1 MNRWI
6 GIALLAGSCLLA
18 GCEQLFGEDEAAPVP
33 APTPPTV
40 YALTVT
46 RGAVHLERDGV
57 RLLADLG
64 MIDGDVLVTG
74 PDGAAEVRLPDGR
87 VLEVGPN
94 ARLKVDAAEAQLRIE
109 LGRGVILARGPAG
122 GGKPDERL
130 VVEVKTPL
138 GLTRLGADAEV
149 ELDADSGTIEVRLG
163 SVVFLDGEGSTLE
176 AEAGEQIVADAS
188 GAATVRAAVSEE
200 EMLMLTRMEVV
211 LAPDQPGAEIL
222 RSGETRWTAAP
233 KEGLTLAEGDAV
245 RAVREGARFSI
256 GALQLELE
264 EGGELALT
272 AGTPREDGE
281 PGLPSLDLMK
291 GGLTVQA
298 SGEGPGRVLLG
309 EMVLTTAEAGRARI
323 VRSPAGLAVEVITG
337 TFGIGEGAQRQLLT
351 GGSRVDVGPGGAL
364 TIGTRTMPALALK
377 SARSQRV
384 HHQGLPTLAL
394 AWEHEGPV
402 TVEVSADEE
411 FSKLLLQGTVT
422 AGFVEVEPPQRG
434 ALHWRVKDPMGAEVA
449 VGSARFSPE
458 RRQRSRQVRNEV
470 PEGAQRTTV
479 YFQSQLPALT
489 FVYEPHAQAESY
501 QFRLFREGDPTTP
514 LVERTVKTT
523 RLELEAGTVK
533 EGSYLWSVSPRD
545 KAGAPLRGG
554 RMSRLDLAYD
564 NAVPELM
571 VESPRPGTKVR
582 AGELVRVSGVAP
594 VGGRVRA
601 NGEAL
606 SLDGKGRFNGRVRAD
621 TETAC
626 IIFELSR
633 AGVPDSLTIRC
644 LRPSP

>member
-1 MNRWI
+1 GGRGADRRSEPLPRRGAGPRRGAASRHRGGAGAQRRDRLTAEGDGECAGDRSRGAGRPPRGLHPRAAGRDLPPLHHRARPPGPAQAASLAERRARHLQRGTSPGASMNRWI

-130 VVEVKTPL
+130 AVEVKTPL

-233 KEGLTLAEGDAV
+233 KEG
-245 RAVREGARFSI
+245 
-256 GALQLELE
+256 
-264 EGGELALT
+264 
-272 AGTPREDGE
+272 
-281 PGLPSLDLMK
+281 
-291 GGLTVQA
+291 
-298 SGEGPGRVLLG
+298 
-309 EMVLTTAEAGRARI
+309 
-323 VRSPAGLAVEVITG
+323 
-337 TFGIGEGAQRQLLT
+337 
-351 GGSRVDVGPGGAL
+351 
-364 TIGTRTMPALALK
+364 
-377 SARSQRV
+377 
-384 HHQGLPTLAL
+384 
-394 AWEHEGPV
+394 
-402 TVEVSADEE
+402 
-411 FSKLLLQGTVT
+411 
-422 AGFVEVEPPQRG
+422 
-434 ALHWRVKDPMGAEVA
+434 
-449 VGSARFSPE
+449 
-458 RRQRSRQVRNEV
+458 
-470 PEGAQRTTV
+470 
-479 YFQSQLPALT
+479 
-489 FVYEPHAQAESY
+489 
-501 QFRLFREGDPTTP
+501 
-514 LVERTVKTT
+514 
-523 RLELEAGTVK
+523 
-533 EGSYLWSVSPRD
+533 
-545 KAGAPLRGG
+545 
-554 RMSRLDLAYD
+554 
-564 NAVPELM
+564 
-571 VESPRPGTKVR
+571 
-582 AGELVRVSGVAP
+582 
-594 VGGRVRA
+594 
-601 NGEAL
+601 
-606 SLDGKGRFNGRVRAD
+606 
-621 TETAC
+621 
-626 IIFELSR
+626 
-633 AGVPDSLTIRC
+633 
-644 LRPSP
+644 